1 MQSLKGL
8 SLALAA
14 RGLRTTTSV
23 LLLAALLICIPI
35 ASAGASAPRTGD
47 LLFSQN
53 FESQVAGVDWVDG
66 SSHGRLTAV
75 FDGYGTTNVS
85 QAGSKVLTLQPK
97 TALSVPTTH
106 AGLVVTQQTFKAI
119 DLRLAERTVRQLRSP
134 VPNPWETAWVMWNY
148 TDNTHFY
155 YLALKPNGWEL
166 GKGDPAYAGAQ
177 RFLASGSNHT
187 FPVGAWNAIRVRQ
200 VGATTTVWA
209 NGTRLVSFTDR
220 ERPYLG
226 GAAGFY
232 CEDSKAQFDDIVIR
246 QP

>member
-1 MQSLKGL
+1 MRSLKGL
-8 SLALAA
+8 SRASAA
-14 RGLRTTTSV
+14 RGLRTTTGA
-23 LLLAALLICIPI
+23 LLLGALLAGILI
-35 ASAGASAPRTGD
+35 APAGASTARAGD

-53 FESQVAGVDWVDG
+53 FESQVSGVDWADG

-75 FDGYGTTNVS
+75 FDGYGTTGVS
-85 QAGSKVLTLQPK
+85 LAGSKVLSLQPK

-106 AGLVVTQQTFKAI
+106 AGLVVTKQTFKDI
-119 DLRLAERTVRQLRSP
+119 DLRLTARTVRQLRSP

-200 VGATTTVWA
+200 VGATITVWA
-209 NGTRLVSFTDR
+209 NGARLASFTDW

-246 QP
+246 RP

>member
-1 MQSLKGL
+1 MRSLKGL
-8 SLALAA
+8 SRASAA
-14 RGLRTTTSV
+14 RGLRTTTGA
-23 LLLAALLICIPI
+23 LLLVGLLAGILITP
-35 ASAGASAPRTGD
+35 AGAATARGE

-53 FESQVAGVDWVDG
+53 FESQVAGVPWTDG

-75 FDGYGTTNVS
+75 FDGYGTTGVS
-85 QAGSKVLTLQPK
+85 QAGSKVLSLQPK

-106 AGLVVTQQTFKAI
+106 AGLVVTKQSFQNI
-119 DLRLAERTVRQLRSP
+119 DLRVAARTVRQLRSP
-134 VPNPWETAWVMWNY
+134 LPNPWETAWVMWNY

-177 RFLASGSNHT
+177 RFLASGSNYT

-200 VGATTTVWA
+200 VGATITVWA
-209 NGTRLVSFTDR
+209 DGVRLASFTDK

-232 CEDSKAQFDDIVIR
+232 SEDSKAQFDDIVIR